1 MSEAES
7 PAPEHESAR
16 HFLDRETA
24 RPMVLALTTEA
35 RARLCFRAMAL
46 CLTAAVIL
54 LVSLC
59 LHATTRSFLE
69 GMHAGPVME
78 ERLHVVPAALG
89 DESMAATT
97 ATADASRSH
106 EPGPSSVNAVVAM
119 ISLLLVADVVLAI
132 GLIRAT
138 FSLSIPDEP
147 PVREG
152 DEKAPAGV
160 GLPAA
165 ELLKAVTEAITT
177 VLRGLPKR

>member
-16 HFLDRETA
+16 HFLDLATA

-69 GMHAGPVME
+69 GMHADPVME

-89 DESMAATT
+89 EEPMAV
-97 ATADASRSH
+97 ATAEASKTK
-106 EPGPSSVNAVVAM
+106 EPRHSSVNAVVAI

-138 FSLSIPDEP
+138 FSLSLPDEP
-147 PVREG
+147 HMRER
-152 DEKAPAGV
+152 DEKASGV
-160 GLPAA
+160 VDLPAT
-165 ELLKAVTEAITT
+165 ELLKAVTEAIAT
-177 VLRGLPKR
+177 VLWGLPKR